1 MLYQSNLTLT
11 FSNAGVN
18 SPKSCEILKV
28 VESDVSAAR
37 LGLEV
42 IRVDTCFEA
51 QALCEIPA
59 LAQAR

>member
-11 FSNAGVN
+11 LFNAGVN

-28 VESDVSAAR
+28 VDSEVSAAR

-42 IRVDTCFEA
+42 IKVDTCLEA

-59 LAQAR
+59 LAQAK